1 MNNNQIIIRLSQACE
16 TSEVLSKHIG
26 RVTGLI
32 DAENFAKLMNNLGIE
47 SNPRK
52 PKESAVTREINDTL
66 KESPERFH
74 LMSKGILVS
83 SSSCVTLERNRFKL
97 DFENNGYA
105 QPGIL
110 DGGHNTYAIAKF
122 LLGYVLDDDGI
133 KKIKDWESLIPVWKA
148 YHEQL
153 SDLFDNTSDENGS
166 LEFKFV
172 IPIEIIFPRNPD
184 DDETLDFWGLSHRDI
199 THARNNNVQLT
210 DATKD
215 NHQGFYDYL
224 KQSLP
229 ENIRNKIEWKT
240 NDGGQI
246 KAADIV
252 SLALIPL
259 SRLPKDVIGN
269 EISPVK
275 LYNSKQYCVESFREI
290 LEKPG
295 NGNWKGQTYELTNP
309 AIKSAI
315 DLVSELVDLYDF
327 IYEKFPDAYNKAG
340 GKFGRIEGVRI
351 YNDQHTNDKKYSK
364 KPFHTKYYGRETE
377 FQYADGFIVPLVVGL
392 KEIME
397 LDDQDKVK
405 WLFDPKAFLT
415 HNIANILGMYSSI
428 IKFAKFDPQK
438 IGKDKGSYEIVAGA
452 IKMSASNYNKS
463 K

>member
-1 MNNNQIIIRLSQACE
+1 
-16 TSEVLSKHIG
+16 
-26 RVTGLI
+26 
-32 DAENFAKLMNNLGIE
+32 
-47 SNPRK
+47 
-52 PKESAVTREINDTL
+52 
-66 KESPERFH
+66 
-74 LMSKGILVS
+74 
-83 SSSCVTLERNRFKL
+83 
-97 DFENNGYA
+97 
-105 QPGIL
+105 
-110 DGGHNTYAIAKF
+110 
-122 LLGYVLDDDGI
+122 
-133 KKIKDWESLIPVWKA
+133 
-148 YHEQL
+148 
-153 SDLFDNTSDENGS
+153 
-166 LEFKFV
+166 
-172 IPIEIIFPRNPD
+172 
-184 DDETLDFWGLSHRDI
+184 
-199 THARNNNVQLT
+199 
-210 DATKD
+210 
-215 NHQGFYDYL
+215 
-224 KQSLP
+224 
-229 ENIRNKIEWKT
+229 
-240 NDGGQI
+240 
-246 KAADIV
+246 
-252 SLALIPL
+252 
-259 SRLPKDVIGN
+259 
-269 EISPVK
+269 
-275 LYNSKQYCVESFREI
+275 ESFREI